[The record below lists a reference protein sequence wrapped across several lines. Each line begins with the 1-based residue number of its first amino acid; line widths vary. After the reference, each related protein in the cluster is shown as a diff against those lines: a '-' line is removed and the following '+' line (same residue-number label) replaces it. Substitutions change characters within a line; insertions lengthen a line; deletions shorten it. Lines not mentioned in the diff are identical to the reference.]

1 MKCKNGGDSMFKKTG
16 FNAEIKGVPIK
27 DVGTKVGSL
36 FGPKGK
42 SIGEKVDKA
51 TKKVTIKI
59 D

>member
-1 MKCKNGGDSMFKKTG
+1 MFKKTG
-16 FNAEIKGVPIK
+16 FNAEIKGVRIK

-42 SIGEKVDKA
+42 SIGEKIDKA